1 MHIQS
6 KEVALNHKVTGNFDA
21 PNPAANYAPNVPS
34 MTLHFAPQ
42 NPKTKITK

>member
-21 PNPAANYAPNVPS
+21 PNPAANYAPKRAVK
-34 MTLHFAPQ
+34 A
-42 NPKTKITK
+42 IR